1 MKNVITEMKNTLQ
14 ANTSIVGEVEELRD
28 LEDKETEN
36 TETRM
41 NENS

>member
-1 MKNVITEMKNTLQ
+1 MKNTLQ